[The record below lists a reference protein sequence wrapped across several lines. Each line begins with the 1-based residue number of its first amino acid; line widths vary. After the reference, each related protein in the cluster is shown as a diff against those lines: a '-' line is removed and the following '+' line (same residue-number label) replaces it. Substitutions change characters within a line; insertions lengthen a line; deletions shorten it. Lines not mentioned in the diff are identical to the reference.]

1 MMILDSGLLFWGH
14 LQISGGPRQDSN
26 ASIIFCINIS
36 LVFEKNHGTNL
47 TLIEVID
54 SIYRSLD
61 SGKIVCGVF
70 LDLQKAFD
78 TVQHNILLHKLF
90 NCSVRGI
97 VQNWFH
103 SYLNQRCHH
112 TVIGKVNSPMSYV
125 IVEYHKALYLV
136 HFCF

>member
-1 MMILDSGLLFWGH
+1 MGSPADIRGPETGFQCLNNILYKYQFGF
-14 LQISGGPRQDSN
+14 R
-26 ASIIFCINIS
+26 
-36 LVFEKNHGTNL
+36 KNHGINL
-47 TLIEVID
+47 ALTEIID

-61 SGKIVCGVF
+61 SGKMVCGVF